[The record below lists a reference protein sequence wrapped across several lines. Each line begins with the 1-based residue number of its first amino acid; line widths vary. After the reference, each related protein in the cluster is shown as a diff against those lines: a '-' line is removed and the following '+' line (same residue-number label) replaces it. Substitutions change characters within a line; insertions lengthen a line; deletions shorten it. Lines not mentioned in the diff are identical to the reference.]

1 MTKIYLCGITT
12 THQLA
17 KELMAKPDN
26 FLAVE
31 IDDREYSIKGIKNKR
46 THANVDDGVLH
57 TTLLCEKLDGNIV
70 R

>member
-1 MTKIYLCGITT
+1 
-12 THQLA
+12 
-17 KELMAKPDN
+17 MAKPDN

-57 TTLLCEKLDGNIV
+57 TILLCEKLDGNIV